1 MKKISIIF
9 ILLAHLS
16 FVIQAQ
22 EYQYNDF
29 GITKSF
35 EFGPSNSKNS
45 SNQQRDIIEAI
56 YFEKDVQLSWNS
68 SIDDFDID
76 FFFVNNKND
85 KKTVEILVN
94 NIQNT
99 EWVYLP
105 TKLKLNELT
114 KGDIAFLYLIQLK
127 NIEPNSCLHHYFD
140 VYGYSN
146 SKYPEGILDYLDY
159 NRLEVQNKMRI
170 CLSDKGYL

>member
-105 TKLKLNELT
+105 TKLKLN
-114 KGDIAFLYLIQLK
+114 
-127 NIEPNSCLHHYFD
+127 
-140 VYGYSN
+140 
-146 SKYPEGILDYLDY
+146 
-159 NRLEVQNKMRI
+159 
-170 CLSDKGYL
+170 